1 MKVEITEFAECEL
14 KRIYDYYCS
23 VASEQVA
30 QKIKD
35 RILEKALTLTTFP
48 HRGQEEQNLKE
59 LEEGHR
65 YLVEGNYKIIYK
77 IIENAVF
84 ITDIFDTRQDPEK
97 MKRTR

>member
-14 KRIYDYYCS
+14 KRIYNYYRS

-30 QKIKD
+30 GKIKN
-35 RILEKALTLTTFP
+35 RILEKAMTLTTFP
-48 HRGQEEQNLKE
+48 YRGQEEENLKE
-59 LEEGHR
+59 LQEGHR

-77 IIENAVF
+77 ITENTVF
-84 ITDIFDTRQDPEK
+84 ITDVFDTRQDPEK